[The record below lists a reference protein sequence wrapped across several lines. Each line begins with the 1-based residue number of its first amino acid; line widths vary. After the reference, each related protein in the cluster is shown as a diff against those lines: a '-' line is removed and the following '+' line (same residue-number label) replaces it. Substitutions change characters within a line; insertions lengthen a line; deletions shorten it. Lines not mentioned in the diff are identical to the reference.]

1 MNINKARDFF
11 SAYYEGE
18 LGGGIKEA
26 FERSLTTDPALK
38 AEYEEFVEIMK
49 MLEEPVEEVPAPHD
63 LHDKIMARL
72 DHESWQE
79 KQTVKAGF
87 FGNWKLAFVGALAL
101 VAIVAGGLSVVNR
114 GSGSDGLEAGL
125 GGQIPS
131 ANVTEKVDV
140 VALDGKLVLNL
151 EANAGSK
158 YQLRTYGS
166 TDVIEEVSL
175 KGTSFETEINTKS
188 PETVALEVINAK
200 GEPKLLMVHPGTQS
214 ESLLVGEGSI
224 VDCAK
229 AIATTFRTPIL
240 IRVPDP
246 EQHMSWNFEATD
258 DFNIRSTKLAA
269 SKLSLSLR
277 EDGVSILTPTG
288 S

>member
-49 MLEEPVEEVPAPHD
+49 MLEEPAEEVPAPHD
-63 LHDKIMARL
+63 LHDKIMTRL

-79 KQTVKAGF
+79 KQTAKPGVF
-87 FGNWKLAFVGALAL
+87 SNWKLAFVGALAL
-101 VAIVAGGLSVVNR
+101 VAIVAGGLSITNR
-114 GSGSDGLEAGL
+114 GTGENSTEASW
-125 GGQIPS
+125 IPTG
-131 ANVTEKVDV
+131 ATKVTEKVDV
-140 VALDGKLVLNL
+140 VAENGKLVLNL
-151 EANAGSK
+151 EANSGSQ
-158 YQLRTYGS
+158 YQIRAYGS
-166 TDVIEEVSL
+166 TEVIEEVSL
-175 KGTSFETEINTKS
+175 KGTTFETEINTKS
-188 PETVALEVINAK
+188 PDTVALEVINAK
-200 GEPKLLMVHPGTQS
+200 GESKLLMVHPGTRS
-214 ESLLVGEGSI
+214 ESLLKGEGSI

-229 AIATTFRTPIL
+229 AIASTFRTPIL

-246 EQHMSWNFEATD
+246 EQHVAWDFESTD
-258 DFNIRSTKLAA
+258 DYNVRSTKLAA

-277 EDGVSILTPTG
+277 TDGVSILTPTG

>member
-49 MLEEPVEEVPAPHD
+49 MLEEPAEEVPAPHD

-79 KQTVKAGF
+79 KQTAKPGL

-101 VAIVAGGLSVVNR
+101 VAIVAGGLSITNN
-114 GSGSDGLEAGL
+114 GSGGNKVEAGW
-125 GGQIPS
+125 GIPS
-131 ANVTEKVDV
+131 PSTNVTEKVDV
-140 VALDGKLVLNL
+140 VAKDGKLVMNL
-151 EANAGSK
+151 EANSGSEF
-158 YQLRTYGS
+158 QIRAYGS
-166 TDVIEEVSL
+166 TEVIEEVSL
-175 KGTSFETEINTKS
+175 KGTTFETEINTKS
-188 PETVALEVINAK
+188 PDTVALEVINAK
-200 GEPKLLMVHPGTQS
+200 GESKLLMVHPGTRS
-214 ESLLVGEGSI
+214 ESLLKGEGSI

-229 AIATTFRTPIL
+229 AIASTFRTPIL

-246 EQHMSWNFEATD
+246 EQQVAWDFESTD
-258 DFNIRSTKLAA
+258 DYNVRSTKLAA
-269 SKLSLSLR
+269 SRLSLSLR
-277 EDGVSILTPTG
+277 TDGVSILTSTG